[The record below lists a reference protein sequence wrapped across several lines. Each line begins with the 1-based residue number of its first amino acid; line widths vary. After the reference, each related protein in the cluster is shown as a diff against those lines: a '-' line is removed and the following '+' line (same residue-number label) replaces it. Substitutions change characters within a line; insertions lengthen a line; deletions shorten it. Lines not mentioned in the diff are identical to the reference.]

1 MKRLAVSACLAA
13 LLLAS
18 TAPAFAQSAPQ
29 TPPTPQ
35 PIPAVIDRAWPGV
48 VRLDVDAT
56 DLNRRIYRVRETIPV
71 EAAGP
76 LTLFFP
82 QWLPGEHGPTGPINQ
97 LGGLIFTANGQR
109 VEWVRDALE
118 PWSFHVVVPAGAT
131 ELVAEFQHLSPTTE
145 AQGRVTMT
153 AEMLNIQWE
162 KMLLYPAGRFHRNI
176 TMQASVTLPDGWEY
190 GTALRPAAPASG
202 ATTTFQP
209 VTLDVLVDSPMFAGE
224 HYRQIDLDPGGRSPV
239 LLNIVADS
247 ESSIAPTD
255 DQIGILRTLVQQADR
270 LFGARHYD
278 HYDFLVAMTDRMGGI
293 GLEHHRSSE
302 NSVDPGFFTDW
313 ESKLGDRDLLSHE
326 YTHSWDGK
334 YRRPAG
340 QNVANFNLP
349 MQNELLWVY
358 EGQTQFWGK
367 VLAARSGLHSRQQ
380 ALDALAMDAATYDNT
395 VGREWRAMQDTVNDP
410 IITQRRP
417 IGWRAWQRSED
428 YYVEGELIWL
438 DADTLIREGTNG
450 RKSLD
455 DFARAFFGV
464 EDGAYDENPYTFE
477 TVVETL
483 NGVMPHDWATFL
495 RTRLDGHGPG
505 APLDGLARGGY
516 RLTYTDT
523 MSDYQKTLWGEY
535 GRNDFIY
542 SLGFMTGTDNTISSV
557 MWDSLAFKQ
566 GLAIGMK
573 VIAVNGEAAS
583 ASNLA
588 AAVTAA
594 RGTDEKIELIVLD
607 GTHYR
612 TVTFDYHDGL
622 KYPHLERIAG
632 TPDRLGDLFTARRR

>member
-1 MKRLAVSACLAA
+1 MKRLALSACLAA

-18 TAPAFAQSAPQ
+18 APVFAQ

-35 PIPAVIDRAWPGV
+35 PIPVVVDRAWPGV

-76 LTLFFP
+76 MTLFFP
-82 QWLPGEHGPTGPINQ
+82 EWLPGNHGPVGPVTQ
-97 LGGLIFTANGQR
+97 LAGLTFTANGQR
-109 VEWVRDALE
+109 IEWVRDTLSPYA
-118 PWSFHVVVPAGAT
+118 FHIVVPAGAT
-131 ELVAEFQHLSPTTE
+131 ELVAEFQHLSPTTG
-145 AQGRVTMT
+145 AQGRITMT

-176 TMQASVTLPDGWEY
+176 TVQASVTLPEGWEY
-190 GTALRPAAPASG
+190 GAALRPDSTSG
-202 ATTTFQP
+202 ATTTFEP
-209 VTLDVLVDSPMFAGE
+209 VPLDVLVDSPMFAGE
-224 HYRQIDLDPGGRSPV
+224 HYRRIDLDPGGRSPV
-239 LLNIVADS
+239 LLNIVADEAS
-247 ESSIAPTD
+247 NIAPTD
-255 DQIGILRTLVQQADR
+255 DQIGILRALVVQADR
-270 LFGARHYD
+270 LFGTRQYD

-313 ESKLGDRDLLSHE
+313 DSKLGDRDLLAHE

-334 YRRPAG
+334 YRRPAD
-340 QNVANFNLP
+340 QDVANFNVPL
-349 MQNELLWVY
+349 QNSLLWVY

-410 IITQRRP
+410 IISQRRP

-428 YYVEGELIWL
+428 YYVEGQLIWL
-438 DADTLIREGTNG
+438 DADTLIRERTNG

-464 EDGAYDENPYTFE
+464 EEGDYDANPYTFE

-483 NGVMPHDWATFL
+483 NGVMEYDWATFL

-505 APLDGLARGGY
+505 APLDGLARGGW
-516 RLTYTDT
+516 RLVYTDT
-523 MSDYQKTLWGEY
+523 MSDYQKTLWSEY

-542 SLGFMTGTDNTISSV
+542 SLGFMTGADNTLSSV
-557 MWDSLAFKQ
+557 QWNSPAFEQ
-566 GLAIGMK
+566 GLAIGMQI
-573 VIAVNGEAAS
+573 IAVNGEAAS
-583 ASNLA
+583 AANLR

-594 RGTDEKIELIVLD
+594 KGTDETIELIVRD
-607 GTHYR
+607 GTRFR
-612 TVTFDYHDGL
+612 TVAFDYHEGL
-622 KYPHLERIAG
+622 KYPHLERIEG